1 MAKSKFTVNLG
12 NLKLSDKQLKKLMD
26 AVHKTVNNELKSLP
40 AAPVKKS
47 RPSARLTAA
56 EGAKITATVTA
67 TFSDTEP
74 GLSLL
79 NARHKGKLQTLT
91 QSGTL
96 VFDQVAKGD
105 TIRIQGKSLGKSVIS
120 IDVEADPKEKKFEAG
135 TFNFNFIIL

>member
-12 NLKLSDKQLKKLMD
+12 NLKLSEKQLKKLMD
-26 AVHKTVNNELKSLP
+26 AVHKTGNTELKSLP

-47 RPSARLTAA
+47 SPAARLAVADGT
-56 EGAKITATVTA
+56 KITATVTA
-67 TFSDTEP
+67 TFTNVEP

-79 NARHKGKLQTLT
+79 NAKHKGILQTLT

-96 VFDQVAKGD
+96 VFDNVTKGD
-105 TIRIQGKSLGKSVIS
+105 TIRIQGKSLGKSVIA
-120 IDVEADPKEKKFEAG
+120 IDAEADPQEKKFEPG

>member
-12 NLKLSDKQLKKLMD
+12 NLKLSEKQLKKLMD
-26 AVHKTVNNELKSLP
+26 AVHKTVNSELKSLP
-40 AAPVKKS
+40 AAAVKKS
-47 RPSARLTAA
+47 SPAARLAA
-56 EGAKITATVTA
+56 LDGAKITATITVTF
-67 TFSDTEP
+67 TNTEP
-74 GLSLL
+74 GVSLL

-96 VFDQVAKGD
+96 VFDNVVKGD

-120 IDVEADPKEKKFEAG
+120 IDVEADPQEKKFEPG